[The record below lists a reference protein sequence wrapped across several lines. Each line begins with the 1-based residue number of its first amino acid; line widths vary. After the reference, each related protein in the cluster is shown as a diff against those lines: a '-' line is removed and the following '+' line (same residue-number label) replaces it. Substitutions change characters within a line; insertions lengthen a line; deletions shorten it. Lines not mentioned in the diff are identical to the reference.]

1 MLDFQKKL
9 NRIGQGFQIMGDY
22 MFGEPYGSGHIN
34 DTYAVTYSQGHK
46 PVKYIQQRIN
56 EHVFPD
62 PTKLM
67 ENISRVTDH
76 QRRKLLEV
84 GESEITRFC
93 LQLVRAKDEQPFY
106 IDEEGKY
113 WRTYIFIENA
123 HSYDVVETPKQAYE
137 AAAAFGRFQKTLVDL
152 PGGRLHEII
161 PNFHN
166 TRKRYEALQQ
176 AVRADAFN
184 RVKFCEK
191 EIAFALERQA
201 ISSVL
206 VDLLA
211 AGRLPERITHN
222 DTKLNNVLLDDL
234 TQDGIC
240 VIDLD
245 TVMPGSAL
253 YDFGDLVRT
262 STCPAAEDEKDLSKV
277 FIQLPMFEALAQ
289 GYLSAARDFLTDLE
303 KEHLTFSGKLITL
316 EIGLRFLTDF
326 LNGDTYFKTKFDQH
340 NLVRC
345 RTQFKLVQSIEENE
359 ERMRKIIEQ
368 CLRTK
373 G

>member
-1 MLDFQKKL
+1 
-9 NRIGQGFQIMGDY
+9 MGDY

-46 PVKYIQQRIN
+46 PVKYIHQRIN
-56 EHVFPD
+56 AHVFREPA
-62 PTKLM
+62 KLM

-76 QRRKLLEV
+76 QRRKLLEA

-93 LQLVRAKDEQPFY
+93 LQLVRTKDERPFY

-161 PNFHN
+161 PDFHN
-166 TRKRYEALQQ
+166 TRKRYEALLR
-176 AVRADAFN
+176 AVQADAFD
-184 RVKFCEK
+184 RVKLCEK
-191 EIAFALERQA
+191 EIAFAQEHRA
-201 ISSVL
+201 ISSLL

-234 TQDGIC
+234 TQGGIC

-262 STCPAAEDEKDLSKV
+262 SASSAAEDEKDLGKV
-277 FIQLPMFEALAQ
+277 YMQIPMFEALAR
-289 GYLSAARDFLTDLE
+289 GYLAEARDFLTDLE
-303 KEHLTFSGKLITL
+303 KEHLAFSGRLISF

-326 LNGDTYFKTKFDQH
+326 LNNDTYFKTKFDRH

-359 ERMRKIIEQ
+359 KQMRQIIER
-368 CLRTK
+368 CLEAK
-373 G
+373 D

>member
-1 MLDFQKKL
+1 MNLMLDFQKKL
-9 NRIGQGFQIMGDY
+9 QLIGSRFQIMGDY

-46 PVKYIQQRIN
+46 PVKYILQRIN
-56 EHVFPD
+56 ERVFREPE
-62 PTKLM
+62 KLM
-67 ENISRVTDH
+67 QNILRVTDH
-76 QRRKLLEV
+76 QRQKLLSA
-84 GESEITRFC
+84 GETEISRFC
-93 LQLVRAKDEQPFY
+93 LQLVRSHDNRPFV
-106 IDEEGKY
+106 IDAEGKY

-123 HSYDVVETPKQAYE
+123 HSYDVVETPKQATE
-137 AAAAFGRFQKTLVDL
+137 AAVAFGRFQKTLVDL
-152 PGGRLHEII
+152 PGDRLHEII

-166 TRKRYEALQQ
+166 TAKRFSALRQ
-176 AVRADAFN
+176 AIQADAFN
-184 RVKFCEK
+184 RAKLCNP
-191 EIAFALERQA
+191 EIAFAMERQP

-211 AGRLPERITHN
+211 AGRLPERICHN

-234 TQDGIC
+234 TQNGIC

-262 STCPAAEDEKDLSKV
+262 STCPAAEDEKDLSKI

-289 GYLSAARDFLTDLE
+289 GYLSEARDFLTDLE
-303 KEHLTFSGKLITL
+303 KEHLAFSGKLITF

-326 LNGDTYFKTKFDQH
+326 LNGDTYFKTQFDQH

-345 RTQFKLVQSIEENE
+345 RTQFRLVQSIEENE
-359 ERMRKIIEQ
+359 ECMQEIVRNY
-368 CLRTK
+368 L
-373 G
+373 

>member
-1 MLDFQKKL
+1 MPDFQKKL

-34 DTYAVTYSQGHK
+34 DTFAVTYSQGHK
-46 PVKYIQQRIN
+46 TVKYIQQRIN
-56 EHVFPD
+56 DHVFREPV
-62 PTKLM
+62 KLM

-76 QRRKLLEV
+76 QRRKLPEA
-84 GESEITRFC
+84 GQSEIARFC

-123 HSYDVVETPKQAYE
+123 HSYDVVDTPKQAYE

-161 PNFHN
+161 PDFHN
-166 TRKRYEALQQ
+166 TQKRFEALQL
-176 AVRADAFN
+176 AVQADAFD
-184 RVKFCEK
+184 RVKWCEK
-191 EIAFALERQA
+191 EIAFARERRA

-206 VDLLA
+206 VDLMA
-211 AGRLPERITHN
+211 AGRLPERISHN
-222 DTKLNNVLLDDL
+222 DTKLNNILFDDL
-234 TQDGIC
+234 TQSGIC

-253 YDFGDLVRT
+253 YDFGDLVRS
-262 STCPAAEDEKDLSKV
+262 STGSAAEDEKDLDKV
-277 FIQLPMFEALAQ
+277 YTQIPMFEALAR
-289 GYLSAARDFLTDLE
+289 GYLAEARDFLTDLE
-303 KEHLTFSGKLITL
+303 KEHLAFSGRLIAFEL
-316 EIGLRFLTDF
+316 GLRFLTDF
-326 LNGDTYFKTKFDQH
+326 LNGDIYFKAKFDQH

-345 RTQFKLVQSIEENE
+345 RTQFKLMQSIEENE
-359 ERMRKIIEQ
+359 EQMQQIIKHY
-368 CLRTK
+368 L
-373 G
+373 

>member
-1 MLDFQKKL
+1 MLDLQKKL
-9 NRIGQGFQIMGDY
+9 KQIGQGFQIMGDY

-34 DTYAVTYSQGHK
+34 DTFAVTYGQGNK

-56 EHVFPD
+56 EHVFPE
-62 PTKLM
+62 PPKLM
-67 ENISRVTDH
+67 ENILRVTEH
-76 QRRKLLEV
+76 QRRKLLET

-93 LQLVRAKDEQPFY
+93 LQLVPSKKEEPFF

-137 AAAAFGRFQKTLVDL
+137 AAVAFGRFQKILVDL
-152 PGGRLHEII
+152 PGRRLHEII
-161 PNFHN
+161 PDFHN
-166 TRKRYEALQQ
+166 TQKRFAALQQ
-176 AVRADAFN
+176 AVRSDRFD
-184 RVKFCEK
+184 RVKLCAK
-191 EIAFALERQA
+191 ELAFAEQRR
-201 ISSVL
+201 SMTSCL

-211 AGRLPERITHN
+211 AGRLPERICHN

-234 TQDGIC
+234 TQCGIC

-245 TVMPGSAL
+245 TVMPGSVL

-262 STCPAAEDEKDLSKV
+262 STCSAAEDENDLHKV
-277 FIQLPMFEALAQ
+277 FMQIHLFEALAR
-289 GYLSAARDFLTDLE
+289 GYLAEAAGFLTDSE
-303 KEHLTFSGKLITL
+303 KEHLAFAGKLITF

-326 LNGDTYFKTKFDQH
+326 LQGDTYFKTKFDQH

-359 ERMRKIIEQ
+359 ERMREIVQ
-368 CLRTK
+368 GCL
-373 G
+373 